1 VLRAILELALR
12 RHGIVIVL
20 ASALAVYGVWSTSR
34 AEFDVF
40 PEFVPPQVVVQTES
54 PGLAP
59 EQVERL
65 VTVPIESAVSGLL
78 SLETLRSE
86 SAQGLSVVTV
96 NFREGTDAFVARQQL
111 AESLAELTARLP
123 AGVRAPTVSPLTSST
138 MDVLKIGLVSQRL
151 SPMEL
156 RSLAEWTLRPRL
168 LMVPG
173 VARAN
178 VFGGEVRE
186 LQVRVRPER
195 LRAYRVGLLDL
206 VRAASGGTGVRGGG
220 FVDTPGQR
228 IVVESRGEVG
238 SAAELGGALVTAGVG
253 VPVRLE
259 DLADVREA
267 AAPAFGDALVQGE
280 PGVLVT
286 LSSQFGAN
294 TLDVTH
300 GLEAALADLAPGL
313 EAAGVRV
320 YPAMHRPANFIES
333 ALRNLRF
340 SVLLGSGLVAVVLI
354 AFLRDLRSA
363 LISLTAI
370 PLSLLTAVIVLD
382 RLGISLNTM
391 TLGGLAIA
399 IGEVVDD
406 AIVDVENIV
415 RRLREN
421 AGVGHP
427 RPAWIVVRDAS
438 LEVRGAVV
446 YATLAVG
453 IVFLPLLGLSGLQGR
468 FFAPLAQAY
477 LLAVLASLGVALTV
491 TPALSLALL
500 GSRPPTQDEPRLQT
514 MLKARY
520 ARVLEWSRSHASVLI
535 AAIAVLL
542 LGSLALIPRLGGE
555 FLPAFRERHLVLQ
568 VTASPGT
575 SLVEMRRVGTI
586 ISRALLALPAVSTVE
601 QQLGRAE
608 QGEDT
613 WGPHRSEFHV
623 ELRDVSA
630 RQEEEATDAI
640 RALLAA
646 IPGVQTE
653 VLTFLGDR
661 ISETISGETASVVVN
676 VFGEDLDLLD
686 AKAREIAAV
695 LESIPGAVDVTAR
708 STEAAPRVAVT
719 VDPER
724 AARFGFRVDELLDQV
739 QVAYAGALVG
749 QTHRGSQTIDV
760 RVILDADL
768 RTEPQAVGALLVSNA
783 RGEAIPLATLAE
795 VSIGEGRDTISH
807 EGGRRRQTVTCN
819 VRDRDVASFVDEV
832 ESTVRAKVSLPP
844 ASYLIVGGIAEARQ
858 RAEREILLHAGFG
871 LMGVILLLATAAG
884 HWRNLLLLLAN
895 VPLAAIGGIMALAIQ
910 AGLSRG
916 SSGLSLGALVG
927 FVTLLGITLRNS
939 IMLLSHLQHLVEH
952 EGAPW
957 GWETAARGASE
968 RLAPILMTALVTG
981 LGLLPLALASGRPG
995 GEIDGPMA
1003 TVILGGLVSSTA
1015 LNLLVLPVACARF
1028 GRFVAAGE
1036 DLVPT
1041 RPSANP
1047 TPGL

>member
-1 VLRAILELALR
+1 MLRAILELALR
-12 RHGIVIVL
+12 RHGIVITL
-20 ASALAVYGVWSTSR
+20 ASAVAVYGVWATSR
-34 AEFDVF
+34 AELDVF

-65 VTVPIESAVSGLL
+65 VTVPIEAVVSGLL
-78 SLETLRSE
+78 GLETLRSE

-111 AESLAELTARLP
+111 AENLSELTARLP
-123 AGVRAPTVSPLTSST
+123 AGVNAPTVSPLTSST
-138 MDVLKIGLVSQRL
+138 MDVLKIGLVSHRL
-151 SPMEL
+151 SPMDL
-156 RSLAEWTLRPRL
+156 RSLADWTLRPRL

-173 VARAN
+173 VARVN

-186 LQVRVRPER
+186 LQVRLRPER
-195 LRAYRVGLLDL
+195 LRAYGVGLLDV
-206 VRAASGGTGVRGGG
+206 VRAASAGTGVRGGG

-228 IVVESRGEVG
+228 IVVESRGEAG
-238 SAAELGGALVTAGVG
+238 SAVELGRALVADGAGL
-253 VPVRLE
+253 PVRLE

-280 PGVLVT
+280 PGVLLT

-294 TLDVTH
+294 TLEVTR
-300 GLEAALADLAPGL
+300 GLEAALADVAPAL

-340 SVLLGSGLVAVVLI
+340 SVLLGAGLVAMVLI

-363 LISLTAI
+363 VISLTAI

-421 AGVGHP
+421 ADLVHP
-427 RPAWIVVRDAS
+427 RIAWVVVRDAS

-453 IVFLPLLGLSGLQGR
+453 LVFLPLLGLSGLQGR

-477 LLAVLASLGVALTV
+477 LLAVLASLAVALTV

-500 GSRPPTQDEPRLQT
+500 GSRVPAEHEPRLQT
-514 MLKARY
+514 ILKAGYTRI
-520 ARVLEWSRSHASVLI
+520 LEWSHHHLRIVLAVI
-535 AAIAVLL
+535 AA
-542 LGSLALIPRLGGE
+542 LGLGALALLPTLGGE

-568 VTASPGT
+568 VSASPGT
-575 SLVEMRRVGTI
+575 SLAEMRRIGTI
-586 ISRALLALPAVSTVE
+586 ISDALLALPGVATVE

-623 ELRDVSA
+623 ELSTGNGR
-630 RQEEEATDAI
+630 EEQRATDAI
-640 RALLAA
+640 RRILDE

-676 VFGEDLDLLD
+676 IFGDDLDMLD
-686 AKAREIAAV
+686 AKAREVASV
-695 LESIPGAVDVTAR
+695 LESIDGAVDVAAH

-719 VDPER
+719 IDRDR
-724 AARFGFRVDELLDQV
+724 AARSGFRTEELLDQV
-739 QVAYAGALVG
+739 QVAYAGAVVG
-749 QTHRGSQTIDV
+749 QTHRGSQTLDV
-760 RVILDADL
+760 RVILDVDL
-768 RTEPQAVGALLVSNA
+768 RTDPQAVGALLVSNA
-783 RGEAIPLATLAE
+783 RGENLSLGKVAD
-795 VSIGEGRDTISH
+795 VSIEEGRDTISH

-819 VRDRDVASFVDEV
+819 VQARDVASFVDQAK
-832 ESTVRAKVSLPP
+832 STLLAQVSLPP
-844 ASYLIVGGIAEARQ
+844 GSYLLVGGVDEARR

-871 LMGVILLLATAAG
+871 LLGVMLLLATAAG
-884 HWRNLLLLLAN
+884 HWRNLVLLLAN
-895 VPLAAIGGIMALAIQ
+895 APLAAIGGVFAVAIQ
-910 AGLSRG
+910 ASLG
-916 SSGLSLGALVG
+916 SGANGLSLGALVG
-927 FVTLLGITLRNS
+927 FVTLLGITLRNA
-939 IMLLSHLQHLVEH
+939 IMLLSHLQHLVER
-952 EGAPW
+952 ESAPW
-957 GWETAARGASE
+957 GWETAVRGASE
-968 RLAPILMTALVTG
+968 RLTPILMTALVTG

-995 GEIDGPMA
+995 GEIDGPLA

-1028 GRFVAAGE
+1028 GRFGASTE
-1036 DLVPT
+1036 DSGPSA
-1041 RPSANP
+1041 RPSNSA
-1047 TPGL
+1047 PGL